1 MIMNNELRYN
11 LNGLLMS
18 ALHNCVRRFKDI
30 ADNPYVEDDLKVD
43 NALKVSTLLEGLF
56 YLAMTED
63 DLTEEE

>member
-18 ALHNCVRRFKDI
+18 ALHNCVRRYKDI

-63 DLTEEE
+63 ALTEEE

>member
-1 MIMNNELRYN
+1 
-11 LNGLLMS
+11 MS
-18 ALHNCVRRFKDI
+18 ALHNCVRRYKDI

-63 DLTEEE
+63 DITEEE

>member
-1 MIMNNELRYN
+1 MIMDNELRYN
-11 LNGLLMS
+11 LEVLLMHG
-18 ALHNCVRRFKDI
+18 LDKCVGRYKDI

-63 DLTEEE
+63 GVAEEV